1 MTYGITLCGLQS
13 AGDQHV
19 YIMVREKHTKYT
31 GSSPGLTANMFFEN
45 IEIIELTPILKQ

>member
-1 MTYGITLCGLQS
+1 MGLRYV
-13 AGDQHV
+13 V
-19 YIMVREKHTKYT
+19 YKVAVINGCIALREKHTKYT